1 MLLSL
6 SKPHP
11 VLPSHCYS
19 AYSTTT
25 SHFPRHLRRATHEWT
40 RVTPFDG
47 ALPTT
52 VSTLTTAILPYST
65 RRAPPP
71 LYSRPRLSALP
82 LTDNK
87 AGCLADV
94 HKNDF
99 AEAVE
104 RGQANFE
111 DGTPLLKHTG
121 GLPGD
126 VSVL

>member
-1 MLLSL
+1 MSQRGSKKEAGGVNEAKARVVRGKIRNETEFVAREYSAPLLRVNAPLFVKALSL
-6 SKPHP
+6 
-11 VLPSHCYS
+11 LPSHCYA

-71 LYSRPRLSALP
+71 LYSDPASP
-82 LTDNK
+82 
-87 AGCLADV
+87 
-94 HKNDF
+94 HF
-99 AEAVE
+99 
-104 RGQANFE
+104 
-111 DGTPLLKHTG
+111 P
-121 GLPGD
+121 
-126 VSVL
+126 